1 MNLEEKLK
9 IKKFTSE
16 WHKATINIIITS
28 NWLLLELEKR
38 ANKKDLTFQ
47 QFNVLR
53 ILKRQYP
60 NPATN
65 YMLKERL
72 LTTTPDISR
81 LVDRIVA
88 KKLVSRCKNASDKRA
103 VDLVITDLGLQLLEE
118 IEDDMMMVD
127 LLSPNITEEECV
139 QLYNMLYRF
148 RGETSIG

>member
-1 MNLEEKLK
+1 
-9 IKKFTSE
+9 
-16 WHKATINIIITS
+16 
-28 NWLLLELEKR
+28 
-38 ANKKDLTFQ
+38 
-47 QFNVLR
+47 
-53 ILKRQYP
+53 
-60 NPATN
+60 
-65 YMLKERL
+65 MLKERL

>member
-88 KKLVSRCKNASDKRA
+88 KKLVSRC
-103 VDLVITDLGLQLLEE
+103 
-118 IEDDMMMVD
+118 
-127 LLSPNITEEECV
+127 
-139 QLYNMLYRF
+139 
-148 RGETSIG
+148 